1 MNDALRS
8 VPTRRELL
16 TGAGALA
23 LALSP
28 ARLLA
33 QQAAALFAPL
43 DKVVADQAARV
54 GGSGFLALAHRRRLV
69 HFAGFGGLNPRER
82 FRVFSLSKAVTGLA
96 VATLVQRGRLELD
109 APISRYIGDA
119 LKKAGSAAD
128 PRLPGI
134 TVRQTLFHTAGFPSN
149 EQDDPII
156 PTKGFPIPK
165 NRERDPRQWRKEDLL
180 PAIIKRPLDS
190 APGTEYHYSNAGY
203 VVLGLVVEAASGKPY
218 EAYCQEAVF
227 KPLGLGGP
235 SVTPDRRFIDSV
247 SGWQMTPG
255 EVLKLWWAFEDDDTR
270 VLSPE
275 MHKLFRTPSG
285 AYISAQRTTFYSF
298 GMMVREFRPGVL
310 IWYHT
315 GRLQFGPK
323 DEQIITFATRAPSIS
338 MVWAIRPSIDMQSL
352 AAVDRDLWT
361 AARAI
366 KDWPA
371 HDLFPQIGL

>member
-1 MNDALRS
+1 MEDTVHF
-8 VPTRRELL
+8 VPARRDVLA
-16 TGAGALA
+16 GAGALA
-23 LALSP
+23 LSLSP
-28 ARLLA
+28 ARLVA
-33 QQAAALFAPL
+33 QADAGVFAAL

-69 HFAGFGGLNPRER
+69 HLAGIGGMNPRER

-96 VATLVQRGRLELD
+96 VATLVQRGKLD
-109 APISRYIGDA
+109 LDTPISRYIGDA
-119 LKKAGSAAD
+119 LKKAGPPAD
-128 PRLPGI
+128 PRLHAV

-165 NRERDPRQWRKEDLL
+165 GRERDPRQWRKEDLL
-180 PAIIKRPLDS
+180 PAIIKRPLES
-190 APGTEYHYSNAGY
+190 EPGREYHYSNAGY
-203 VVLGLVVEAASGKPY
+203 VVLGLVVEAASGKSY
-218 EAYCQEAVF
+218 EDYCREAVF
-227 KPLGLGGP
+227 EKLGLDGP
-235 SVTPDRRFIDSV
+235 RVSPDRRFIDSV
-247 SGWQMTPG
+247 FGWQMTPG

-275 MHKLFRTPSG
+275 MHKLFRPPSG
-285 AYISAQRTTFYSF
+285 AYISAQRTTYYAF

-323 DEQIITFATRAPSIS
+323 EEQIITFATRAPSIS

-352 AAVDRDLWT
+352 AAVDRDLWA

-366 KDWPA
+366 KVWSA